1 MQSEKKKKTVG
12 GGCFKAIGSGFGL
25 LLLLVCLAAGVY
37 VLLRAAGAYLIYADE
52 LAPADVIVVLS
63 GGTESRMNE
72 ALSIYKEDY
81 ADIFVLTET
90 GEQIEGI
97 EQVEYLNS
105 FDMRI
110 QLMNN
115 GVPGGNIIITDLSV
129 NTTVDEAVAVRD
141 IMQNRQYKSAI
152 VVTDPYHTRRT
163 AIIFNEIFADTG
175 IDIIIRPVRSSWFN
189 SRIWFTSQDGWQF
202 TITEYLKLISMKFG
216 VDE

>member
-1 MQSEKKKKTVG
+1 MQVEEKKKSG
-12 GGCFKAIGSGFGL
+12 CGGCLRTITSGIGL
-25 LLLLVCLAAGVY
+25 LLLLVFLVMGAY

-52 LAPADVIVVLS
+52 LALADVIVVLS

-72 ALSIYKEDY
+72 ALDLYKEDY
-81 ADIFVLTET
+81 SDVFVLTET

-97 EQVEYLNS
+97 EQIEYLNS

-115 GVPGGNIIITDLSV
+115 GVPAGNIIITDLSV

-141 IMQNRQYKSAI
+141 MMLNRQYQSAI

-163 AIIFNEIFADTG
+163 AIIFNQIFADTG
-175 IDIIIRPVRSSWFN
+175 IEIIIRPVRSSWFN
-189 SRIWFTSQDGWQF
+189 SRTWFTSGEGWQF